1 MIHDTKER
9 YGLISRLFHW
19 AVALLVVWQA
29 LKIFDRIDDGKHW
42 VGQNLVPWHIS
53 IGFLVLVLLV
63 PRIIWTLRN
72 HGNRPPAPEPKSSVA
87 GSLKASLM
95 AWDSIFNIICIM
107 RSLVCRFNLR
117 VGRESLR
124 PGDCLRGNALSPAN
138 NRPFADSQPPLFRTS
153 PKKMPRRRGNHRQF
167 ASALL
172 RPVSRR
178 CCMGGVARR

>member
-72 HGNRPPAPEPKSSVA
+72 HGNRR
-87 GSLKASLM
+87 
-95 AWDSIFNIICIM
+95 
-107 RSLVCRFNLR
+107 RSR
-117 VGRESLR
+117 
-124 PGDCLRGNALSPAN
+124 SP
-138 NRPFADSQPPLFRTS
+138 S
-153 PKKMPRRRGNHRQF
+153 RQWHD
-167 ASALL
+167 
-172 RPVSRR
+172 R
-178 CCMGGVARR
+178 

>member
-87 GSLKASLM
+87 RSLKASLM

-107 RSLVCRFNLR
+107 RSLVCRFNLNFMGA
-117 VGRESLR
+117 VALQQ
-124 PGDCLRGNALSPAN
+124 PGSGH
-138 NRPFADSQPPLFRTS
+138 RTLWCT
-153 PKKMPRRRGNHRQF
+153 
-167 ASALL
+167 A
-172 RPVSRR
+172 
-178 CCMGGVARR
+178 